1 MGKKTFLHYRKRRYH
16 CSNCQKHFYESFPLL
31 PKHCRI
37 TTRLAFYAIHLLKS
51 RQNVRST
58 AAHLGVYDSFIFRRM
73 RDVRYP
79 KPSLLPRVLSI
90 DEFKG
95 NSGGQKFQA
104 ILTDPKAHKVFDILP
119 SRAQVSLMQYL
130 NEFPNKKEVRYFV
143 TDMNQVYRDL
153 AKAYFPKAVIVIDK
167 FHVVRYVTW
176 ALENVRK
183 RVQKQLHPSKRKYF
197 KRSRKLLLTH
207 KRKLNRESLE
217 ALEIMLIHSQDLAV
231 AYHLKELFYE
241 FMESK
246 SKAEAIPKLRTGC
259 TS

>member
-1 MGKKTFLHYRKRRYH
+1 M
-16 CSNCQKHFYESFPLL
+16 
-31 PKHCRI
+31 
-37 TTRLAFYAIHLLKS
+37 KS
-51 RQNVRST
+51 RQNVRS
-58 AAHLGVYDSFIFRRM
+58 AAALLGVSDSFIFGRL

-79 KPSLLPRVLSI
+79 KPPLLPRVLSI

-95 NSGGQKFQA
+95 NSGGQKFHA